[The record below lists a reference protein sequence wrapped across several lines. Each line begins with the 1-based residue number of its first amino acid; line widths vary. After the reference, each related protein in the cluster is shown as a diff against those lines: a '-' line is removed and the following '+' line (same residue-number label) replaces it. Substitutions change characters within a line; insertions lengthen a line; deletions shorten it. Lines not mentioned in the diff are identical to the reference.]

1 MFLKLLAFGAAYF
14 QSWRNILD
22 FVLSLATFVYCFVA
36 LLVVVLSLTNLY
48 KYVNDI
54 NTMPVASNIVF
65 HFIRYLILLLVLQ
78 Y

>member
-36 LLVVVLSLTNLY
+36 FLVVVLPLSSLY
-48 KYVNDI
+48 KNVNDI
-54 NTMPVASNIVF
+54 NTIPVASNIAF
-65 HFIRYLILLLVLQ
+65 H
-78 Y
+78 